1 MHPPATA
8 LRPISHSHARTR
20 ALLTAAGIAL
30 AWIALHAL
38 ASAQLLGALEYNAQR
53 LHAEPWRLLSAHWVH
68 TNWPHALVNGLAWVA
83 VVWLWAEQLTA
94 PRQLLIA
101 LIAALAVSLALMAW
115 PNIDRYRGASGL
127 VHTLFFMGASMRLL
141 HAWPDARARRL
152 PLAWLI
158 AGSVK
163 VLLESPWSA
172 HTPWAPWLGAP
183 VAAQVHGVG
192 ALIGVGLAW
201 LLVRFNRA
209 EFNRAGHAARGDAWP
224 PSSPSP

>member
-1 MHPPATA
+1 MHPPASVQHSNS
-8 LRPISHSHARTR
+8 RPRAQTR
-20 ALLTAAGIAL
+20 ALITATGIAL

-38 ASAQLLGALEYNAQR
+38 ASPQLLGALEYNAQR

-68 TNWPHALVNGLAWVA
+68 TNGQHALVNGLAWVA
-83 VVWLWAEQLTA
+83 VVCLWTQQLTA

-101 LIAALAVSLALMAW
+101 LIAGVALSVALMVW

-127 VHTLFFMGASMRLL
+127 VHTLFFLGATAHLL
-141 HAWPDARARRL
+141 HTWPDTSARRL

-163 VLLESPWSA
+163 VLLEYPWRA

-201 LLVRFNRA
+201 LLARV
-209 EFNRAGHAARGDAWP
+209 NRAGHAARGGASP
-224 PSSPSP
+224 HSSPSP